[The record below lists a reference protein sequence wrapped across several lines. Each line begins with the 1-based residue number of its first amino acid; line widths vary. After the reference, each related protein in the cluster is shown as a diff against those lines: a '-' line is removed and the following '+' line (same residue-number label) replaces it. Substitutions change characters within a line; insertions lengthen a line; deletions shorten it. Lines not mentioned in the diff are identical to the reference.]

1 MEELVSQFWKKYVEN
16 ENDYEEKKILDDKLF
31 ANSEKLTK
39 LENFLTFKIYWEVWI
54 YDSKYSV
61 SLL

>member
-16 ENDYEEKKILDDKLF
+16 ENDYEEKKNLDDKLF

-39 LENFLTFKIYWEVWI
+39 LENLLTFKIYWEVWI